1 MSALGSYFKEIFEV
15 VQSTRKGMALTWKH
29 AWNAR
34 KQRTV
39 HQIQDAGYF
48 QQSEGIVTL
57 EYPSLQIPTP
67 VNGRYQLHNEMDDCI
82 VCDKCVKVCPVDCI
96 DIEPIKATGLVGH
109 ASDGSPIRLYAAE
122 FDIDMSKCC
131 FCGLCTTV
139 CPTECLTMTS
149 EYDFSVFD
157 VKEHNFSFANLTSEE
172 AEEKRKLY
180 EQFVAEKA
188 AMKAVVSGQE
198 SGSPKSEGVVSPE
211 GNSPESDDPASKPK
225 PAFKPSFKKASPES
239 GSPKSEGGSPEGN
252 SPESNSPKS
261 EAPTSN
267 DQSLTSNNPASK
279 PKPAFKPSFKKVA
292 SQESLDAS
300 PEGNSPESNSPKSE
314 GQTSNVQSPTSNNP
328 ASKPKPAFKPSFKK
342 VASQES
348 LVASPE
354 GNSPESEGVVSPE
367 GNGPESKGQ
376 TSNDQSLTSNNP
388 ASKPKPAFKPSFK
401 KVSPKSVDPTSNDQ
415 SLTSNSPTSNP
426 ELP

>member
-1 MSALGSYFKEIFEV
+1 MSALVNYFKEIVEV
-15 VQSTRKGMALTWKH
+15 FQSTRKGMALTWKH
-29 AWNAR
+29 AWAAR

-109 ASDGSPIRLYAAE
+109 ASDGSPIRLYAAK

-157 VKEHNFSFANLTSEE
+157 VKEHNFAFANLTAEE
-172 AEEKRKLY
+172 ADEKRRLY

-188 AMKAVVSGQE
+188 AMKEVASQQSLVD
-198 SGSPKSEGVVSPE
+198 SPE
-211 GNSPESDDPASKPK
+211 GNSPES
-225 PAFKPSFKKASPES
+225 
-239 GSPKSEGGSPEGN
+239 EGQ
-252 SPESNSPKS
+252 
-261 EAPTSN
+261 TS
-267 DQSLTSNNPASK
+267 Q
-279 PKPAFKPSFKKVA
+279 PKPAFKPSFKKV
-292 SQESLDAS
+292 D
-300 PEGNSPESNSPKSE
+300 
-314 GQTSNVQSPTSNNP
+314 
-328 ASKPKPAFKPSFKK
+328 
-342 VASQES
+342 SQES
-348 LVASPE
+348 LVASPKSESPKSDGESPKAEFE
-354 GNSPESEGVVSPE
+354 GL
-367 GNGPESKGQ
+367 K
-376 TSNDQSLTSNNP
+376 SNDQSP
-388 ASKPKPAFKPSFK
+388 
-401 KVSPKSVDPTSNDQ
+401 
-415 SLTSNSPTSNP
+415 TSNSPTSNP
-426 ELP
+426 DQP